1 MAAVFRGWFMMQGW
15 RTEGRDPKGEEAGEN
30 DIIRIQCELNHMKT
44 QASIILFSVVILAL
58 LFAGCTTQPQTTPTP
73 SSTTQIPTTIPPIP
87 PITGTWM
94 LISGLAGQG
103 SMTVLPGTTITA
115 TFSDGETV
123 SGSAGCNNYVA
134 MYQVEKTNLKVGKPA
149 TSKMM
154 CNSPAGIMDQETI
167 YLSNLQGAAR
177 YAISGDML
185 TISDVAGKTLLT
197 YQRAGATGAPMPIA
211 NITWNL
217 EMYRSSS
224 GSNIPVIQTTNVT
237 ALFGS
242 DRSITGSAGCNSYT
256 GTYTTSGSNG
266 ISVGPLATTRMY
278 CGDPGVMDQE
288 TAYLALLQTVV
299 SYEVTEDGML
309 NLMNSTGTPVLVY
322 SS

>member
-1 MAAVFRGWFMMQGW
+1 MKVQG
-15 RTEGRDPKGEEAGEN
+15 
-30 DIIRIQCELNHMKT
+30 
-44 QASIILFSVVILAL
+44 SIILICGVILAL
-58 LFAGCTTQPQTTPTP
+58 LVAGCTTQPQTTPTP
-73 SSTTQIPTTIPPIP
+73 SPTTQIPTTIPPIP

-94 LISGLAGQG
+94 LVSGLAGQG
-103 SMTVLPGTTITA
+103 TMSVLPGTTITA

-185 TISDVAGKTLLT
+185 TIYDVAGKALLT
-197 YQRAGATGAPMPIA
+197 YQRTAVPVPPMPLV

-217 EMYRSSS
+217 DLYRQSS
-224 GSNIPVIQTTNVT
+224 GSNVPVIQTTNVT

-242 DRSITGSAGCNSYT
+242 DGSISGSAGCNSYT
-256 GTYTTSGSNG
+256 GSYTTSGSNG
-266 ISVGPLATTRMY
+266 ISIGPLATTRMY

-288 TAYLALLQTVV
+288 TAYLALLSTVS

-309 NLMNSTGTPVLVY
+309 NLMNSTGTPVLVF

>member
-1 MAAVFRGWFMMQGW
+1 
-15 RTEGRDPKGEEAGEN
+15 
-30 DIIRIQCELNHMKT
+30 MKT
-44 QASIILFSVVILAL
+44 QATIILICGVILAL
-58 LFAGCTTQPQTTPTP
+58 LVAGCTTPQTTPPTP
-73 SSTTQIPTTIPPIP
+73 SPTTAVPTTIPPIP
-87 PITGTWM
+87 PITGTWT
-94 LISGLAGQG
+94 LISALAGQG
-103 SMTVLPGTTITA
+103 STTVLPGTTITA
-115 TFSDGETV
+115 TFSGGETV

-167 YLSNLQGAAR
+167 YLSNLQGAAS
-177 YAISGDML
+177 YAISGDQL
-185 TISDVAGKTLLT
+185 TIADVSGKTLLT
-197 YQRAGATGAPMPIA
+197 YQKAAATGVHMPLA
-211 NITWNL
+211 NITWKL

-224 GSNIPVIQTTNVT
+224 GSNVPVIQTTNVT

-242 DRSITGSAGCNSYT
+242 DGSMTGSAGCNSYT

-288 TAYLALLQTVV
+288 TAYLTLLRTVS